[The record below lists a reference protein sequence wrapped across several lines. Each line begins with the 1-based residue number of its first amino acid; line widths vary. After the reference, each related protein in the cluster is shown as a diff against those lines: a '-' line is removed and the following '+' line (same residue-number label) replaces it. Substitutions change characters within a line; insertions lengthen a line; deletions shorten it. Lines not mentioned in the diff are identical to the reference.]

1 MITFPSYYKPVYP
14 AEKVVS
20 PSVRNVSFQRGGVY
34 GYEQRNA
41 FGINT
46 NRDTWNLT
54 FVQKIS
60 EGSEI
65 YDFLL
70 ARKIDRKSFNWMAPD
85 SLLQKRWKCNDF
97 NKEIFD
103 YDSVRITATFIECFE
118 PPQTTD
124 WSAFGVANCQA
135 LPVATLTA
143 QSNDDFIAWVSAV
156 ESADGQQLETA
167 IKEAVRTY
175 FGTIKLS
182 GNLWSKT
189 RQLFLSC
196 GPRTLQGALV
206 PVKGQALTNNGFT
219 SGDYTRKGGLGN
231 SGNTSKYL
239 NSNTAVN
246 TLNATANSLFFYG
259 SIRSGSG
266 ELALS
271 GWFGLD
277 SSRIILLDEL
287 SSPYA
292 GGRSF
297 RSGTNVPSQM
307 SVISSSAAATFALG
321 SRTSSNSSYL
331 IIDSTTVTNTTS
343 LNPDFSSSQTVYYFA
358 LNYGGTAA
366 AFATSV
372 GQSFGIFDGLTTD
385 EAAALK
391 QATETYVASVNSIL

>member
-1 MITFPSYYKPVYP
+1 MTTFPAYYKPVYP
-14 AEKVVS
+14 AEKIVS
-20 PSVRNVSFQRGGVY
+20 PGVRNISFQRGGVY

-54 FVQKIS
+54 FVQKVV

-70 ARKIDRKSFNWMAPD
+70 ARKIDRKSFNWTAPD
-85 SLLQKRWKCNDF
+85 SLIQRRWKCGDF
-97 NKEIFD
+97 SKEIFD

-118 PPQTTD
+118 PPETTD
-124 WSAFGVANCQA
+124 WSAFGVAACQA
-135 LPVATLTA
+135 LPVATMTA
-143 QSNDDFIAWVSAV
+143 QSDSDFIAWVSAV
-156 ESADGQQLETA
+156 ESADGQELEIA
-167 IKEAVRTY
+167 IKEAARTY
-175 FGTIKLS
+175 FSTIKSS

-206 PVKGQALTNNGFT
+206 PVKGQALTNNGFV
-219 SGDYTRKGGLGN
+219 SGDYSRKGGLGN

-239 NSNTAVN
+239 NSNVAIS
-246 TLNATANSLFFYG
+246 TLNTTANSLFFYG

-271 GWFGLD
+271 GWYGSD
-277 SSRIILLDEL
+277 SSRILLLDEL

-292 GGRSF
+292 GGRTF
-297 RSGTNVPSQM
+297 RSGTNIPAQM
-307 SVISSSAAATFALG
+307 PVISSSAAATFAFG
-321 SRTSSNSSYL
+321 SRTSASSSYL

-343 LNPDFSSSQTVYYFA
+343 LSPNFNSSQTVYYFA
-358 LNYGGTAA
+358 LNYDGTAT
-366 AFATSV
+366 AFSTSIS
-372 GQSFGIFDGLTTD
+372 QSLGMFDGLTTD

-391 QATETYVASVNSIL
+391 QATATYVASVNSIL